1 MSTANKRKTLMMTD
15 GEIRTSYRQAKDQ
28 KEQIKILSEL
38 NACSVDR
45 ICEILGI
52 EVPRRKNTVKYLP
65 HKWTDEDI
73 RILYNMLR
81 SGYGYAE
88 IGEIIGVSKTAVM
101 LKMREQ
107 WGSRAAV
114 GRRGQRNSKTKKE
127 KGNDDEMDGTTNWGG
142 SRKKTGRRRDRGYPT
157 VFGRRTNEHR
167 GRREAGN
174 ISVERVTLFERK

>member
-1 MSTANKRKTLMMTD
+1 MWMTE
-15 GEIRTSYRQAKDQ
+15 GEIRASYRQAKDQ

-45 ICEILGI
+45 ICEVLGI
-52 EVPRRKNTVKYLP
+52 EAPRRKNTVKYLP

-101 LKMREQ
+101 MKIREQ
-107 WGSRAAV
+107 WGGRAAV
-114 GRRGQRNSKTKKE
+114 GRRGKSKSKTKKRKETTTKWIGQRIGAVPE
-127 KGNDDEMDGTTNWGG
+127 KNW
-142 SRKKTGRRRDRGYPT
+142 TP
-157 VFGRRTNEHR
+157 
-167 GRREAGN
+167 A
-174 ISVERVTLFERK
+174 